1 MSSMVDTGFT
11 TPEPNLKRSD
21 KMKCVICD
29 GEIKPLLHPD
39 TGVVVWEQGNN
50 AEPVA
55 SGRCCDVCNRRIV
68 VPARFMVPDV
78 DDSLNEV
85 SMGRFD
91 DDPPEW

>member
-1 MSSMVDTGFT
+1 MSSMADTGFT

-68 VPARFMVPDV
+68 VPARFMVYDDIDCHPDY
-78 DDSLNEV
+78 DPKTDSV
-85 SMGRFD
+85 R
-91 DDPPEW
+91 